1 MESSQIEGQ
10 ITIPEINI
18 KSCPRFKLNNIVI
31 HTVLNAIKIK
41 LSVNSTVTK
50 AFNHQLK
57 YKKKTIKFND
67 RRDSAAR

>member
-1 MESSQIEGQ
+1 MEFSQIEGQ

-31 HTVLNAIKIK
+31 HPVL
-41 LSVNSTVTK
+41 TVTK